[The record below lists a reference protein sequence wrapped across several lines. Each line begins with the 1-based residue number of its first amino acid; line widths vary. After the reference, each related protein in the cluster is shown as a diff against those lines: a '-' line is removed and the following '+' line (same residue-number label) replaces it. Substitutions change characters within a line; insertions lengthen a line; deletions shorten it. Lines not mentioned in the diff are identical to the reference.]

1 MRLSALLPSIGKG
14 YYLSIPTNFPI
25 LSLLLLPIVAFGCLR
40 LYYSTVPF
48 CLPPYFPS
56 VLHWVEN
63 LPRVASHVL
72 LCSVFHIGT
81 TALTTKYSLKNDNNM
96 EEKRQLIPTAEAAAF
111 LGIKVSYLHK
121 LMMRRVIPYYKPNGK
136 LCFFDKAE
144 LEAWLKNVRI
154 ASQTELD
161 RQAQTYL
168 VNRTKG
174 GKP

>member
-1 MRLSALLPSIGKG
+1 
-14 YYLSIPTNFPI
+14 
-25 LSLLLLPIVAFGCLR
+25 
-40 LYYSTVPF
+40 
-48 CLPPYFPS
+48 
-56 VLHWVEN
+56 
-63 LPRVASHVL
+63 
-72 LCSVFHIGT
+72 
-81 TALTTKYSLKNDNNM
+81 M

-154 ASQTELD
+154 ASQAELD
-161 RQAQTYL
+161 QQAQAYI
-168 VNRTKG
+168 VNRAKG